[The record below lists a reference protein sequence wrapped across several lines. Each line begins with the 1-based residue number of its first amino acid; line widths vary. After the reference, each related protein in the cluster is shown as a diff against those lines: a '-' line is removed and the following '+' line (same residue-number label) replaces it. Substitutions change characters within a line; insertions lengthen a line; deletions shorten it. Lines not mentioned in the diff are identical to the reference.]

1 MDAVPATGP
10 RLCLTRVAW
19 ANPHENKRNL
29 PISRHISKLRL
40 IGSVGAKNWSAD
52 DMFKTMIRF
61 RHKAATFAK
70 AEGGAVTV
78 DWVVLTAAM
87 VVMVTGVFITI
98 NEAVM
103 TNAAGGIAD
112 NIEEAAVR

>member
-1 MDAVPATGP
+1 M
-10 RLCLTRVAW
+10 L
-19 ANPHENKRNL
+19 
-29 PISRHISKLRL
+29 
-40 IGSVGAKNWSAD
+40 
-52 DMFKTMIRF
+52 KTMIRF
-61 RHKAATFAK
+61 RLGAATFAQCEK
-70 AEGGAVTV
+70 GAVTV

-112 NIEEAAVR
+112 NIEEAATR